1 MAKVVKSVESMMKL
15 SDGFR
20 KKGLSIGFVPTMG
33 YLHEGHISLVKE
45 AKKRNDI
52 VVVSIFVNPTQ
63 FGPREDIKKYPR
75 DMERD
80 LKLLS
85 RYKVNAVFA
94 PAAKDIYPTGYRTDI
109 EVKGLSEK
117 LCGASRPGHFKGV
130 TTIVAKL
137 FIIVKPD
144 VAYFGEK
151 DYQQQVVIRKMVRDL
166 NMGVKIKSMPTV
178 REKDGLAM
186 SSRNTY
192 LNKEDRVKALVIN
205 RSLNFAKMLVNSGIR
220 SSAKIKAAMTR
231 LMRTASGLKID
242 HISICDPETLDERS
256 IIKGKTLIATAVY
269 IGKTRLIDNIV
280 INCA

>member
-1 MAKVVKSVESMMKL
+1 MAKVVKSVELMMKL
-15 SDGFR
+15 SGGFR

-63 FGPREDIKKYPR
+63 FGPREDLKKYPR
-75 DMERD
+75 DMKRD

-94 PAAKDIYPTGYRTDI
+94 PAAKDMYPDGYKTGV
-109 EVKGLSEK
+109 EVKGLSDK
-117 LCGASRPGHFKGV
+117 LCGASRPGHFRGV

-137 FIIVKPD
+137 FNIVKPNN
-144 VAYFGEK
+144 AYFGEK
-151 DYQQQVVIRKMVRDL
+151 DYQQQVMIRKMARDM
-166 NMGVKIKSMPTV
+166 NMGVRIISLPTV

-186 SSRNTY
+186 SSRNTH

-205 RSLNFAKMLVNSGIR
+205 RSLKFAKILVNSGIR
-220 SSAKIKAAMTR
+220 SSVKIKAAMTK
-231 LMRTASGLKID
+231 LMRTARGLKID
-242 HISICDPETLDERS
+242 YMSICDPETLDEKS
-256 IIKGKTLIATAVY
+256 IIKGKTLIAVAVY
-269 IGKTRLIDNIV
+269 VGKTRLIDNIV

>member
-20 KKGLSIGFVPTMG
+20 KNGLSIGFIPTMG

-63 FGPREDIKKYPR
+63 FGPREDLKKYPQ
-75 DMERD
+75 DMKRD

-94 PAAKDIYPTGYRTDI
+94 PAAKDMYPDGYRTDV

-117 LCGASRPGHFKGV
+117 LCGASRPGHFRGV

-137 FIIVKPD
+137 FNIVRPD
-144 VAYFGEK
+144 NAYFGEK
-151 DYQQQVVIRKMVRDL
+151 DFQQQVIIRKMVRDL
-166 NMGVKIKSMPTV
+166 NLGVKIKSMPTV

-192 LNKEDRVKALVIN
+192 LSKEDRVKALVIN
-205 RSLNFAKMLVNSGIR
+205 RSLKFAKILVNSGIR
-220 SSAKIKAAMTR
+220 SSAKIKAAISKI
-231 LMRTASGLKID
+231 LKTAKGLKID
-242 HISICDPETLDERS
+242 YISICDPETLDEKS
-256 IIKGKTLIATAVY
+256 VIKGKTLIAVAVY
-269 IGKTRLIDNIV
+269 VGKTRLIDNLV
-280 INCA
+280 LN

>member
-1 MAKVVKSVESMMKL
+1 MAKVIKSVESMMKL

-20 KKGLSIGFVPTMG
+20 KKGLSIGLVPTMG
-33 YLHEGHISLVKE
+33 CLHKGHISLVKE

-63 FGPREDIKKYPR
+63 FGPREDLKKYPR
-75 DMERD
+75 DMKRD

-85 RYKVNAVFA
+85 RYKVNAVFF
-94 PAAKDIYPTGYRTDI
+94 PAAKEMYPNGYGADV
-109 EVKGLSEK
+109 EVKRLSDK

-137 FIIVKPD
+137 FNIVRPD
-144 VAYFGEK
+144 NAYFGEK
-151 DYQQQVVIRKMVRDL
+151 DFQQQVIIRKMVRDL
-166 NMGVKIKSMPTV
+166 NMGVKIISMPIV

-192 LNKEDRVKALVIN
+192 LSNEDRIKALVIN
-205 RSLNFAKMLVNSGIR
+205 GSLKFAKMLVNSGVR
-220 SSAKIKAAMTR
+220 SSVKIKAAMTK
-231 LMRTASGLKID
+231 LMRTAKGLKID
-242 HISICDPETLDERS
+242 YISICDPETLDEKS
-256 IIKGKTLIATAVY
+256 VIKGKTLIATAIY

-280 INCA
+280 VN

>member
-1 MAKVVKSVESMMKL
+1 MAKVVKSVELMMKL

-33 YLHEGHISLVKE
+33 CLHEGHISLVKE

-63 FGPREDIKKYPR
+63 FGPREDLKKYPR

-94 PAAKDIYPTGYRTDI
+94 PVAKDMYPDGYKTDV
-109 EVKGLSEK
+109 EVNGLSDK

-137 FIIVKPD
+137 FNIVKPD
-144 VAYFGEK
+144 VAYFGKK
-151 DYQQQVVIRKMVRDL
+151 DHQQLVIIRKMAKDL
-166 NMGVKIKSMPTV
+166 NMGVRIISMPTI

-192 LNKEDRVKALVIN
+192 LSNEERTKALVIN
-205 RSLNFAKMLVNSGIR
+205 RSLKFAQMLINSGIR
-220 SSAKIKAAMTR
+220 SSVKIKAAMTK
-231 LMRTASGLKID
+231 LMRTVRGLNID
-242 HISICDPETLDERS
+242 YISICDPETLDERS
-256 IIKGKTLIATAVY
+256 VIKGETLIATAIY
-269 IGKTRLIDNIV
+269 IGKIRLIDNIV
-280 INCA
+280 VN

>member
-15 SDGFR
+15 SGGFR

-33 YLHEGHISLVKE
+33 YLHKGHISLVKE

-52 VVVSIFVNPTQ
+52 VVVSIFVNPPQ
-63 FGPREDIKKYPR
+63 FGPREDLKKYPR
-75 DMERD
+75 DIKRD

-94 PAAKDIYPTGYRTDI
+94 PAAKEMYPDGYRTGV
-109 EVKGLSEK
+109 EVKGLSDK

-137 FIIVKPD
+137 FNIVRPNN
-144 VAYFGEK
+144 AYFGEK
-151 DYQQQVVIRKMVRDL
+151 DFQQQVMIRKMARDM
-166 NMGVKIKSMPTV
+166 NMGVRIISMPTV

-186 SSRNTY
+186 SSRNTH

-205 RSLNFAKMLVNSGIR
+205 RSLKFAKILVNSGIR
-220 SSAKIKAAMTR
+220 SSVKIKAAMTK
-231 LMRTASGLKID
+231 LMRTARGLKID
-242 HISICDPETLDERS
+242 YMSICDPETLDEKS
-256 IIKGKTLIATAVY
+256 IIKGKTLIAVAVY
-269 IGKTRLIDNIV
+269 VGKTRLIDNIV

>member
-1 MAKVVKSVESMMKL
+1 MMKL

-20 KKGLSIGFVPTMG
+20 RNGLSIGFVPTMG

-63 FGPREDIKKYPR
+63 FGPREDLKKYPR
-75 DMERD
+75 DMKRD

-85 RYKVNAVFA
+85 RYKVNAIFA
-94 PAAKDIYPTGYRTDI
+94 PSVKDMYPDGYRTNV
-109 EVKGLSEK
+109 EVKGLSGK

-130 TTIVAKL
+130 TTVVAKL
-137 FIIVKPD
+137 FNIVKPD

-151 DYQQQVVIRKMVRDL
+151 DYQQQVVIRKMVKDL
-166 NMGVKIKSMPTV
+166 NMGVRIISMPTI

-192 LNKEDRVKALVIN
+192 LSKEERAKALVIN
-205 RSLNFAKMLVNSGIR
+205 RALKFAKILVNSGIR
-220 SSAKIKAAMTR
+220 SSAKIKAAMTK
-231 LMRTASGLKID
+231 LMRTAKGLKID
-242 HISICDPETLDERS
+242 HISICDTETLDERS
-256 IIKGKTLIATAVY
+256 SIKGKTLIAVAVY
-269 IGKTRLIDNIV
+269 VGKTRFIDNIV
-280 INCA
+280 VN

>member
-15 SDGFR
+15 SGGFR

-33 YLHEGHISLVKE
+33 YLHKGHISLVKE

-52 VVVSIFVNPTQ
+52 VVVSIFVNPPQ
-63 FGPREDIKKYPR
+63 FGPREDLKKYPR
-75 DMERD
+75 DIKRD

-94 PAAKDIYPTGYRTDI
+94 PAAKEMYPDGYRTGV
-109 EVKGLSEK
+109 EVKGLSDK

-137 FIIVKPD
+137 FNIVRPNN
-144 VAYFGEK
+144 AYFGEK
-151 DYQQQVVIRKMVRDL
+151 DFQQQVMIRKMARDM
-166 NMGVKIKSMPTV
+166 NMGVRIISMPTV

-186 SSRNTY
+186 SSRNTH

-205 RSLNFAKMLVNSGIR
+205 RSLKFAKILVNSGIR
-220 SSAKIKAAMTR
+220 SSVKIKAAMTK
-231 LMRTASGLKID
+231 LMRTAKGLKID
-242 HISICDPETLDERS
+242 YISICDTETFDEKS
-256 IIKGKTLIATAVY
+256 IIKGKTLIAVAVY
-269 IGKTRLIDNIV
+269 VGKTRLIDNIV
-280 INCA
+280 VN